1 MQKRFLGTL
10 EVSALGYGAMGL
22 SHAYGAPLSQNESV
36 NVLKKSY
43 DLGYTF
49 IDTAEV
55 YGPFLNEE
63 AVGEAF
69 YKIRDKVQIA
79 TKCGIRLAEHDH
91 GLPLPDNDPKFIRAS
106 LEGSLKRLKTDHI
119 DLYYLHRVDP
129 KYSPEETAEVF
140 KGFIKEGKILHYGL
154 SEVGEDYL
162 RRANAI
168 CKVTAIQNRYSLM
181 YRDYEKLFKTLEELN
196 IGFVAFSPLANG
208 FLSGA
213 YQKGSTFDE
222 KTDYRSRMVQFKEQ
236 SYEQNQEF
244 LDLIKSLSTKYNVTL
259 AQISLAYLLAKRP
272 YIVPMPGSRHEERMA
287 ENAKAS
293 EIALSAQDVAYLA
306 EKLESI
312 KMSEVFSG
320 TKK

>member
-22 SHAYGAPLSQNESV
+22 SHAYGAPLSQSESV
-36 NVLKKSY
+36 NLLKKAY

-55 YGPFLNEE
+55 YGPFMNEE

-69 YKIRDKVQIA
+69 YKMRDKVQIA

-91 GLPLPDNDPKFIRAS
+91 GLPLPDNDPKFIRTS
-106 LEGSLKRLKTDHI
+106 LEGSLKRLKTDHL

-140 KGFIKEGKILHYGL
+140 KDLIKEGKILHYGL
-154 SEVGEDYL
+154 SEVGVDYL
-162 RRANAI
+162 RRANAV

-181 YRDYEKLFKTLEELN
+181 YRDYEKLFTTLEELHV
-196 IGFVAFSPLANG
+196 GFVAFSPLANG

-236 SYEQNQEF
+236 SYEQNQEL
-244 LDLIKSLSTKYNVTL
+244 LDLLKSLSLKYNATL

-272 YIVPMPGSRHEERMA
+272 YIVPIPGSRHEERMA
-287 ENAKAS
+287 ENAKA
-293 EIALSAQDVAYLA
+293 ANLSLSVQDVAYLA
-306 EKLESI
+306 KMLESI

>member
-1 MQKRFLGTL
+1 M
-10 EVSALGYGAMGL
+10 
-22 SHAYGAPLSQNESV
+22 
-36 NVLKKSY
+36 
-43 DLGYTF
+43 
-49 IDTAEV
+49 
-55 YGPFLNEE
+55 
-63 AVGEAF
+63 
-69 YKIRDKVQIA
+69 QIA

-272 YIVPMPGSRHEERMA
+272 YIVPIPGSRHEERMA

>member
-36 NVLKKSY
+36 NVLKKAY

-272 YIVPMPGSRHEERMA
+272 YIVPIPGSRHEERMA